1 MGKYWMIQAYPKV
14 RKKYVQSTSKVRILY
29 YPNVYP
35 VLGAYFPVQG
45 AYFPVQK
52 YVQNTYFQG
61 FLDWS
66 WNSGKSQFSS
76 ISTCSN
82 RWYWME
88 LLQLM
93 DFWVVTMSTM
103 APTCLPLGAVLFS
116 KPASAFDRLGI
127 GCLGAM
133 RGKAKMPSKTHSCS
147 ELEEGNRKLL
157 SVKQEAEKEEDLQKQ
172 IKDWV
177 LSGVLCY
184 SYLFVHW
191 KTMGFGFPPMYDN
204 GVWFPHNVL
213 DKIGNR

>member
-1 MGKYWMIQAYPKV
+1 
-14 RKKYVQSTSKVRILY
+14 
-29 YPNVYP
+29 
-35 VLGAYFPVQG
+35 
-45 AYFPVQK
+45 
-52 YVQNTYFQG
+52 
-61 FLDWS
+61 
-66 WNSGKSQFSS
+66 
-76 ISTCSN
+76 
-82 RWYWME
+82 
-88 LLQLM
+88 
-93 DFWVVTMSTM
+93 
-103 APTCLPLGAVLFS
+103 
-116 KPASAFDRLGI
+116 
-127 GCLGAM
+127 M

-147 ELEEGNRKLL
+147 ELEEVNRKLL